1 MLAEAHEL
9 FAVFEDDLW
18 LAPGFEHARNST
30 PSAQSPL
37 QQRQVRA
44 AAARERMS
52 AAVASLPRSADVLY
66 LEMCGENCADLR
78 YARGNN
84 VVARA
89 RNTFCS
95 AAMLFTTRGAQ
106 RVLDL
111 TLPIFDG
118 LDLMLAGLWF
128 SFVVS
133 CACFS
138 SVAHDMLGGLAL
150 FFCFCFWQR

>member
-1 MLAEAHEL
+1 MLAESHEL

-18 LAPGFEHARNST
+18 LAPGVEYARNSST

-78 YARGNN
+78 YARGNT
-84 VVARA
+84 VIARA
-89 RNTFCS
+89 RKPFCS
-95 AAMLFTTRGAQ
+95 AAMLFTPRGAQ

-118 LDLMLAGLWF
+118 LDLMLAG
-128 SFVVS
+128 
-133 CACFS
+133 
-138 SVAHDMLGGLAL
+138 
-150 FFCFCFWQR
+150 Q